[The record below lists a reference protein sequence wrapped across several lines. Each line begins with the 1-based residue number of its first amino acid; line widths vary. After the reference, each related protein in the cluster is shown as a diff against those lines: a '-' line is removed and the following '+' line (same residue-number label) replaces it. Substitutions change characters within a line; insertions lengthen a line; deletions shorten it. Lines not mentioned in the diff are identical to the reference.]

1 MSFVLDASVT
11 LAWCFEDESTVE
23 TDELLT
29 RLRTDSAIAPSIWV
43 FEIANALTVA
53 QRRRRLVEAKAVL
66 FASTLRSLPIEVAPA
81 PSMASILAVA
91 SAHKLSAYDAAYL
104 ELAER
109 TGMPLATLDERLRAA
124 AGAAGVQALP
134 D

>member
-11 LAWCFEDESTVE
+11 LAWCFEDEATAE

-29 RLRTDSAIAPSIWV
+29 QLRTDSVIAPSIWV
-43 FEIANALTVA
+43 FEIANALAVG
-53 QRRRRLVEAKAVL
+53 QRRGRLSEAKAVL
-66 FASTLRSLPIEVAPA
+66 FASTLESLPIEVAPA
-81 PSMASILAVA
+81 PPMASILAVA
-91 SAHKLSAYDAAYL
+91 SAHGLSAYDSAYL

-109 TGMPLATLDERLRAA
+109 TGLPLAALDGRLRAA
-124 AGAAGVQALP
+124 AVSVGVHVLP